1 MHPIHLFPRL
11 AVAALAAVTV
21 LVSACGGG
29 GGGSSSGGGSAGGGG
44 TSACS
49 ETARKQFVLDATREW
64 YLFTDLLPASVNIAD
79 YATGEDLL
87 NALTATAREQHK
99 DRYFSYLTTKAAEDS
114 LLGEGQFNGFGFR
127 TRTETGNRPFI
138 LDVFENSPA
147 MDAGMQRGDEIVAV
161 DQGSGFVTVSQLLAN
176 GATITDL
183 LGPSDVGVHRGLR
196 LLRGGS
202 TLEVSLTKRTVT
214 IDPVPD
220 SFGVRTLPLAGTTG
234 VGYVN
239 LRSYISTA
247 DAQLISAF
255 AQFPAGMH
263 YFIIDLRYN
272 GGGLVSTSQ
281 LINDLLGGARSSS
294 DVEFNT
300 LYNTAKA
307 SRNNSTTRFKS
318 LPESV
323 QSVLQPV
330 QPVRIAFLTTDGT
343 ASASE
348 MNVNSMK
355 PWVEVAIVGGNT
367 LGKPVGQLAFD
378 LNGCQD
384 RLRLISFKT
393 TNSLGQGDYYDGLA
407 SSMQFACAATDTL
420 DKQMGDPADALT
432 SAALSW
438 IKTGT
443 CAAVIAANAGG
454 IAKPGAAEAN
464 RYPLPKKPSAAQFWV
479 PGIN

>member
-1 MHPIHLFPRL
+1 MQPTRLLDRL
-11 AVAALAAVTV
+11 AIAALAALTV
-21 LVSACGGG
+21 LASACGGG
-29 GGGSSSGGGSAGGGG
+29 GGGNGGGG
-44 TSACS
+44 GAGTAACS
-49 ETARKQFVLDATREW
+49 ETPRKQFVLDATREW

-79 YATGEDLL
+79 YATAEDLL
-87 NALTATAREQHK
+87 NALTATARDQHK

-127 TRTETGNRPFI
+127 TRTEAGNRPFI
-138 LDVFENSPA
+138 VDVFEASPA
-147 MDAGMQRGDEIVAV
+147 MDAGMRRGDEIVAV
-161 DQGSGFVTVSQLLAN
+161 DQGSGFVTVSQLLAD
-176 GATITDL
+176 GTTITDA

-202 TLEVSLTKRTVT
+202 TFEVSLTKRTVT
-214 IDPVPD
+214 IDPVSD
-220 SFGVRTLPLAGTTG
+220 LFGVQTLPLAGTTG

-247 DAQLISAF
+247 DAQLQNAF
-255 AQFPAGMH
+255 AQFRAANLQ
-263 YFIIDLRYN
+263 YIIVDLRYN

-281 LINDLLGGARSSS
+281 LLNDLLGGARRSS

-300 LYNTAKA
+300 VYNPAKA
-307 SRNNSTTRFKS
+307 SRNSATTFQARA
-318 LPESV
+318 
-323 QSVLQPV
+323 QSV

-348 MNVNSMK
+348 ININSMK

-393 TNSLGQGDYYDGLA
+393 TNSLGQGDYYDGIA

-420 DKQMGDPADALT
+420 DQQMGDPADPLT
-432 SAALSW
+432 AAALSW
-438 IKTGT
+438 MQTGT
-443 CAAVIAANAGG
+443 CTAVIAQNAAG
-454 IAKPGAAEAN
+454 IAKPGVAAAN
-464 RYPLPKKPSAAQFWV
+464 RYPLPRKPSAAQFWV
-479 PGIN
+479 PGVN